1 MPSTDAGMVEG
12 EVTWEPDGELVPV
25 EPPVVGGAGGRAA
38 SRWCRPARRRRSDEL
53 QPAVARRATR
63 ATAPRRVTGPAEG
76 AGRDGHPGRLYD
88 HRCAATVP
96 GMTDGTYS
104 VAELVE
110 GVRDA
115 VAARFAEPVWVH
127 GEISG
132 IKRGRNGHV
141 WFDLVDRDDAGTV
154 SASIP
159 VVLWSSVR
167 VGVNAQ
173 LKRAGSIRMDDGVR
187 IRIMGP
193 LDVWVTG
200 GRLQLQMQG
209 IDPSYT
215 LGLLAT
221 ERDRVLRLLEA
232 EGLLGRNRAL
242 VLPTVPR
249 RIGLVTA
256 VGSAAEADFL
266 QTLADSPLAWEVV
279 LVDARVQGTG
289 SERSVAAALLA
300 AAGAGVDLIALVR
313 GGGARTDLATF
324 DHELVARTIASL
336 DVPVLTGIGHEI
348 DTSVADVGR
357 PRRPQDPHRVRHG
370 RGRPGP
376 HRRRPGRAGLAR
388 HRRPSPSASPPSR
401 PTASR
406 PGPPAPPGACGPV
419 WPSRTTAPTRRP
431 SASDG
436 PGPTPSCAP
445 RAAIE
450 RRAGRAEGTARAHLR
465 VHERSL
471 DAARRRAPRRWPA
484 PPCAG
489 PSSTWPS
496 TGTRLSAL
504 DPARALARGWSITRT
519 TAGSVVRRSTDV
531 GPGDTLVTTLA
542 DGTVTSTVAA
552 VAPGEDQPDA
562 V

>member
-1 MPSTDAGMVEG
+1 M
-12 EVTWEPDGELVPV
+12 
-25 EPPVVGGAGGRAA
+25 
-38 SRWCRPARRRRSDEL
+38 
-53 QPAVARRATR
+53 
-63 ATAPRRVTGPAEG
+63 
-76 AGRDGHPGRLYD
+76 
-88 HRCAATVP
+88 AATVP

-154 SASIP
+154 TASIP

-348 DTSVADVGR
+348 DTSVADAVAHAAHKTPTACATAVVDLALTAAARVELAWRDIAALAERLTAVEADRISARSARAARGVR
-357 PRRPQDPHRVRHG
+357 ARLAVEDHRADAASVRIRRAGPNALVRAAARSNAAPDGPRA
-370 RGRPGP
+370 RPGP
-376 HRRRPGRAGLAR
+376 TSGCTSAR
-388 HRRPSPSASPPSR
+388 WPCSPA
-401 PTASR
+401 
-406 PGPPAPPGACGPV
+406 
-419 WPSRTTAPTRRP
+419 
-431 SASDG
+431 
-436 PGPTPSCAP
+436 
-445 RAAIE
+445 
-450 RRAGRAEGTARAHLR
+450 
-465 VHERSL
+465 
-471 DAARRRAPRRWPA
+471 APRRWRA

-489 PSSTWPS
+489 PSSTS
-496 TGTRLSAL
+496 R
-504 DPARALARGWSITRT
+504 RRARGSP
-519 TAGSVVRRSTDV
+519 RSTRPAPSPAA
-531 GPGDTLVTTLA
+531 GRSPA
-542 DGTVTSTVAA
+542 PRPVAS
-552 VAPGEDQPDA
+552 
-562 V
+562 